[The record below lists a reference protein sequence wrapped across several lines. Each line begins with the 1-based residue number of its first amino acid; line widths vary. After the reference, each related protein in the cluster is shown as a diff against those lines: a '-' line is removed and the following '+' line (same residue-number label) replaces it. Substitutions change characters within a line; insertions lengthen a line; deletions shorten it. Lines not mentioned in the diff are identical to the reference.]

1 MIANKEFLAQGQ
13 VAETVLNLC
22 DDEIA
27 KIVNGKVMPGDR
39 VFYPVKATYWNCN
52 SRGSSTRLFTGKGS
66 CASQLMQQTK
76 QMQNV

>member
-39 VFYPVKATYWNCN
+39 VFYPVKPHIGTTTPGVHQPDFGLERQLC
-52 SRGSSTRLFTGKGS
+52 L
-66 CASQLMQQTK
+66 QLMQQTK